1 MWLSSYQF
9 VRNLPW
15 LIMWKREEGQDL
27 VEYALVIA
35 LIALAVTAS
44 TSSLAIVLTT
54 AMNTVADGIVNAIAS
69 N

>member
-1 MWLSSYQF
+1 MWLSSYRF

-54 AMNTVADGIVNAIAS
+54 AMNTVTDGIVNAIAS